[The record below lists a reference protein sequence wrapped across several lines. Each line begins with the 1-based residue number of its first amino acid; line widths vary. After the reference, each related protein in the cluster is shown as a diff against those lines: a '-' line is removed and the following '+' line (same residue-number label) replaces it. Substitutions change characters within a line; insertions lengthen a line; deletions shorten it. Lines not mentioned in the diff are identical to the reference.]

1 MYIMVNTP
9 LHLAPSP
16 VESEAEEE
24 QRQRAGSVA
33 SSSPASPPSRKG
45 NAQPAGLS
53 RRTRK
58 ELISMALASGYQES
72 DLDGLTVPQLRLLLV
87 GWDPAS
93 VPRSQPSASSA
104 AASAAQGAERP
115 TGADR
120 ATPPECTCNRRAM
133 VLKKNA
139 SKFGDEA
146 WFWSCQEWP
155 RCRQT
160 YQYQVPPAVQV
171 PAAATSSA
179 ASATSQGSWTCT

>member
-1 MYIMVNTP
+1 MDTDHVY
-9 LHLAPSP
+9 HGEHSAPFGTETHR
-16 VESEAEEE
+16 VRGRRGAAAARRECCIILTGESAKS
-24 QRQRAGSVA
+24 Q
-33 SSSPASPPSRKG
+33 G

-58 ELISMALASGYQES
+58 ELISMALASGYQKS

-120 ATPPECTCNRRAM
+120 ATPPECTCNRRAT

-139 SKFGDEA
+139 SKFGDRA

-160 YQYQVPPAVQV
+160 YQYQVPRDEEA
-171 PAAATSSA
+171 
-179 ASATSQGSWTCT
+179 